1 MKSPNRRYVFSL
13 ITLTLV
19 GVLTASVTGC
29 SGETTKVAEGDAAT
43 RRKNKDDALDRMSNP
58 FGTAPKTA
66 AANRDPELPRKS
78 RTFLCIYPDC

>member
-1 MKSPNRRYVFSL
+1 M
-13 ITLTLV
+13 TLTLV

-66 AANRDPELPRKS
+66 AGKAKGKS
-78 RTFLCIYPDC
+78 RPGASKKEPNVPLHLP